1 MYISKHQSIKQYHN
15 NYITSMKDYITIQ
28 LIEAFLKI
36 SGAIQ
41 IQGNLENYY
50 KNELNDIKSQL
61 DIIINNLKD

>member
-1 MYISKHQSIKQYHN
+1 
-15 NYITSMKDYITIQ
+15 MKEYITIQ